1 MNFCPP
7 QPTVTTKTNTR
18 YSEYCLSW
26 LLTLSARHIKSR
38 QQPYRDHLV
47 GMPYLA
53 PDTPLASHRQPH
65 APSMRF
71 VADTLI
77 LAYWR
82 APPRN
87 ESPPP
92 PHTPSALACLSTQAL
107 REGLHELYPFM
118 VNVNIVDIWTERAPL
133 LLNMLVGSFQSMA
146 ERSPVWKALWEL
158 SRFPPARRVSDVSL
172 ERESAEARGRTFR
185 DFCSA
190 KGCRSVRIYRLAPCP
205 RQVEERGH
213 GIVEL
218 PLRAPVFLT
227 MLLDCSWCRMYVGLI
242 SADWS

>member
-18 YSEYCLSW
+18 YCLCW
-26 LLTLSARHIKSR
+26 LLTLSIKSL
-38 QQPYRDHLV
+38 QQPYRGRLL

-53 PDTPLASHRQPH
+53 PDTLLASHRQSH
-65 APSMRF
+65 APSMRY
-71 VADTLI
+71 VANTLI

-87 ESPPP
+87 ESLPRHP
-92 PHTPSALACLSTQAL
+92 PSALACLSTQAL

-172 ERESAEARGRTFR
+172 
-185 DFCSA
+185 
-190 KGCRSVRIYRLAPCP
+190 
-205 RQVEERGH
+205 
-213 GIVEL
+213 
-218 PLRAPVFLT
+218 
-227 MLLDCSWCRMYVGLI
+227 
-242 SADWS
+242 